1 MRRAAASRVFADND
15 KYTSVRHGNN
25 STSHGAAAAAVAV
38 VALSVMAGCWLE
50 EVKYLLPTSW
60 FYEAFMPVLSELSLR
75 IRCSSYL
82 LL

>member
-1 MRRAAASRVFADND
+1 MFADND

-25 STSHGAAAAAVAV
+25 STSHAAAAAVAV

-60 FYEAFMPVLSELSLR
+60 FYEAFMPVCQSCR
-75 IRCSSYL
+75 YV
-82 LL
+82 

>member
-25 STSHGAAAAAVAV
+25 STSHAAAAAVAV
-38 VALSVMAGCWLE
+38 VALSVMAGGWLE